1 MRSLIRYL
9 IKNHAFV
16 LFLLLET
23 LALVMVFNFN
33 SFQKATY
40 LNSASRLTGKVY
52 HIYQSVT
59 SYFSLAKINNELA
72 KENALLRGLLENRS
86 GISSLPDS
94 TLVGSLQNDS
104 IYQFIPAK
112 IINNSVN
119 RPFNYITLNK
129 GSRHGIKP
137 DMGIISSKGIVG
149 VVGQVSESYAMGLS
163 VLNQRWSISAK
174 LKKNG
179 YYGSLIWQGLDYRV
193 ANLSEIPLHVDIAVG
208 DTVITSGYSSVFPE
222 GILVGTIS
230 DFSRPGGENYYQIKV
245 KLSVDFKSVSYV
257 EIVKNKAAEEID
269 ELDKNLRDDGK
280 AD

>member
-16 LFLLLET
+16 LFLLLEIF
-23 LALVMVFNFN
+23 ALTMVVNFN

-40 LNSASRLTGKVY
+40 LNSANRVTGKIY
-52 HIYQSVT
+52 DTYQSVT
-59 SYFSLAKINNELA
+59 GYFGLTKINAELA
-72 KENALLRGLLENRS
+72 AENARLRSLLENRP
-86 GISSLPDS
+86 GISLFSDSLAVDQM
-94 TLVGSLQNDS
+94 QNDS
-104 IYQFIPAK
+104 VYRFIPAQ

-119 RPFNYITLNK
+119 RPFNYLTLNK

-137 DMGIISSKGIVG
+137 DMGIISAKGIVG

-174 LKKNG
+174 LKKNA
-179 YYGSLIWQGLDYRV
+179 YYGSLIWDGTDYQMAGLT
-193 ANLSEIPLHVDIAVG
+193 EIPLHVDIAVG
-208 DTVITSGYSSVFPE
+208 DTVVTSGYSSIFPE
-222 GILVGTIS
+222 GILVGTINS
-230 DFSRPGGENYYQIKV
+230 FSKPEGENYYRIDV

-257 EIVKNKAAEEID
+257 EVVEIKSRSELD
-269 ELDKNLRDDGK
+269 ELDKILRNDGR

>member
-1 MRSLIRYL
+1 MKSLIRYL

-16 LFLLLET
+16 LFVLLEV

-40 LNSASRLTGKVY
+40 LNSANRLTGRVFT
-52 HIYQSVT
+52 IYQSVT
-59 SYFSLAKINNELA
+59 GYFGLAKINNELA
-72 KENALLRGLLENRS
+72 EENALLRGLLENRP
-86 GISSLPDS
+86 GISAVSDS
-94 TLVGSLQNDS
+94 ASVYSLQNDS
-104 IYQFIPAK
+104 VYQFIPAK

-129 GSRHGIKP
+129 GSRYGIKP
-137 DMGIISSKGIVG
+137 DMGIISARGIVG

-179 YYGSLIWQGLDYRV
+179 YYGSLIWQGMDYRA
-193 ANLSEIPLHVDIAVG
+193 ANLTEIPLHVDMAVG
-208 DTVITSGYSSVFPE
+208 DTVITSGYSSIFPE

-230 DFSRPGGENYYQIKV
+230 DFSKPEGENYYDIEV
-245 KLSVDFKSVSYV
+245 KLSVDFKSVSHV
-257 EIVKNKAAEEID
+257 EIIKNQAAEEIN
-269 ELDKNLRDDGK
+269 ELDKMLRDDNK
-280 AD
+280 TD

>member
-16 LFLLLET
+16 LFLLLEIF
-23 LALVMVFNFN
+23 ALTMVVNFN

-40 LNSASRLTGKVY
+40 LNSANRVTGKIY
-52 HIYQSVT
+52 DTYQSVT
-59 SYFSLAKINNELA
+59 GYFGLTKINAELA
-72 KENALLRGLLENRS
+72 AENARLRSLLENRP
-86 GISSLPDS
+86 GVSLFSDS
-94 TLVGSLQNDS
+94 LAVDQMQNDS
-104 IYQFIPAK
+104 VYRFIPAQ

-119 RPFNYITLNK
+119 RPFNYLTLNK

-137 DMGIISSKGIVG
+137 DMGIISAKGIVG

-174 LKKNG
+174 LKKNA
-179 YYGSLIWQGLDYRV
+179 YYGSLIWDGTDYQMAGLT
-193 ANLSEIPLHVDIAVG
+193 EIPLHVDIAVG
-208 DTVITSGYSSVFPE
+208 DTVVTSGYSSIFPE
-222 GILVGTIS
+222 GILVGTINS
-230 DFSRPGGENYYQIKV
+230 FSKPEGENYYRIDV

-257 EIVKNKAAEEID
+257 EVVEIKSRSELD
-269 ELDKNLRDDGK
+269 ELDKILRNDGR